1 MKLQVSNSNE
11 PNWRCIT
18 VSAEIP
24 KELKPLEEMSKNLW
38 WVGIRR
44 ENVFSMTSTVTSG
57 AA

>member
-24 KELKPLEEMSKNLW
+24 KELKPL
-38 WVGIRR
+38 
-44 ENVFSMTSTVTSG
+44 
-57 AA
+57 